1 MDPQVTFRDL
11 VDLASERLGGSVL
24 YATDDYFAEK
34 EFQADLDGL
43 LKRLRAIDQSGA
55 SEVCIYLL

>member
-1 MDPQVTFRDL
+1 LSLLLQKWTE
-11 VDLASERLGGSVL
+11 EREFEL
-24 YATDDYFAEK
+24 YLFDDYFAEK
-34 EFQADLDGL
+34 ECQADLDGL